1 MSAIKQLGKG
11 ATIIDPE
18 SLQGHPIPGLGIGD
32 YKTPVIEQCKMK
44 GATGLKIPYPSLSN
58 ETPKNAAEETPIA
71 RGVSSQFLS
80 RYRLTHNNL
89 ARWTIDKKQ
98 IS

>member
-11 ATIIDPE
+11 ATVIDPE
-18 SLQGHPIPGLGIGD
+18 SLQRHPISGLWIRD
-32 YKTPVIEQCKMK
+32 YKTPVIKQCKMK
-44 GATGLKIPYPSLSN
+44 GATGLKIPYPSLSH
-58 ETPKNAAEETPIA
+58 ETPKNAAKETSIA
-71 RGVSSQFLS
+71 RGISSQFLS
-80 RYRLTHNNL
+80 RCRLKHNNL